1 MVQAVNKQPDAGRA
15 RHTERVLSSAVAR
28 AAEFLAVSNR
38 DLSEILGLSEASVSR
53 LLKGQYQLKQGRK
66 EFELGA
72 LFVRLFR
79 SLDAMTGGDDRSS
92 RSWLR
97 AENLVLHGEP
107 LKLIKSIA
115 GLMGVV
121 TYVDSR
127 RAKL

>member
-1 MVQAVNKQPDAGRA
+1 MVQAIKTYPETNRA
-15 RHTERVLSSAVAR
+15 QDKERILSSAVAR

-38 DLSEILGLSEASVSR
+38 DLAEILGLSEASVSR

-97 AENLVLHGEP
+97 ADNLALHGAP
-107 LKLIKSIA
+107 ITLIKSIT